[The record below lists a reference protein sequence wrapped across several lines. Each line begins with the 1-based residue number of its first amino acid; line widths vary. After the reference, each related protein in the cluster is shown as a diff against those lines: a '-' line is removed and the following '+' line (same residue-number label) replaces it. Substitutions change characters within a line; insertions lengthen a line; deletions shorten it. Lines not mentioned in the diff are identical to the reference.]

1 MSLDFI
7 SRIVG
12 MIIFAL
18 IGARVGIDIA
28 PFIGYP
34 QEGSATLFAMFGVL
48 MGLILTPWLT
58 VRPFRILRRS
68 INEMPIEMLL
78 MALVGGVV
86 GLIVTWLL
94 AYPLSL
100 LGTPLGNVLPLVF
113 SGLGSYLG
121 ATTFATRARELWEMI
136 RNRGNTPRSTM
147 FGSQSQRQL
156 LLDTSVLID
165 GRIVEISKTGFLGG
179 QLLIPRF
186 VLSELHQV
194 ADSSDMLR
202 RNRGRRG
209 LVKLN
214 ELQRNE
220 VALVKIIEDDIEE
233 ISEVDNKLV
242 ALARE
247 MDAAIVTNDY
257 NLNKVAHAQGVAVL
271 NINLLANAVRTVHIP
286 GETFPIHVIQEGR
299 DIGQGVGYLEDGT
312 MVVIENGKAYMDRH
326 INVTVTRL
334 INRETGRM
342 IFAVPEGEKPRFQAN
357 ISEGSGEG

>member
-1 MSLDFI
+1 MSIDFM

-12 MIIFAL
+12 MVLFAL
-18 IGARVGIDIA
+18 IGARVGLNLAD
-28 PFIGYP
+28 FIGYP
-34 QEGSATLFAMFGVL
+34 PEGGATLFALFGVL
-48 MGLILTPWLT
+48 VGIILTPWIT

-68 INEMPIEMLL
+68 INEMPADALL
-78 MALVGGVV
+78 MALFGGVV
-86 GLIVTWLL
+86 GLLAALLL

-100 LGTPLGNVLPLVF
+100 LGEPFGNLLPLLL
-113 SGLGSYLG
+113 SALGAYLG
-121 ATTFATRARELWEMI
+121 ATTFAIRAREIAEVLGS
-136 RNRGNTPRSTM
+136 RGGGVGRIKALTT
-147 FGSQSQRQL
+147 QSQRQL

-179 QLLIPRF
+179 VLLIPRF
-186 VLSELHQV
+186 VLTELHQV

-220 VALVKIIEDDIEE
+220 VTVVKIIEDDIDG
-233 ISEVDNKLV
+233 ISEVDAKLI
-242 ALARE
+242 ALAQQME
-247 MDAAIVTNDY
+247 AAIVTNDY
-257 NLNKVAHAQGVAVL
+257 NLNKVAHAQGVDVL
-271 NINLLANAVRTVHIP
+271 NINLLANAVRTIHIP
-286 GETFPIHVIQEGR
+286 GETFTIHVIQEGR
-299 DIGQGVGYLEDGT
+299 DTGQGVGYLEDGT

-342 IFAVPEGEKPRFQAN
+342 IFALPEGEKPRFPFN
-357 ISEGSGEG
+357 NHDTER